1 MKLRRVLDLLE
12 KVVTGATAV
21 MVAALAVF
29 VGWQVF
35 ARHILNTG
43 QFWAEELSIIAM
55 IWIGILGASGALWTD
70 SHIGLNVLADRLPP
84 TAKVIARS
92 LSDFLIAGFAV
103 YFLLQGLQLVTRI
116 SGTWSALRISIGKT
130 YLVVPISAALIIL
143 FSTSKGIV
151 RLVDHFTS
159 LSHHSTE

>member
-1 MKLRRVLDLLE
+1 MGDVLE
-12 KVVTGATAV
+12 KVVTGATAILI
-21 MVAALAVF
+21 AALALF

-35 ARHILNTG
+35 ARHVLNAG

-70 SHIGLNVLADRLPP
+70 SHIGLNAVVDRLPP
-84 TAKVIARS
+84 TVKVIFRS
-92 LSDFLIAGFAV
+92 VSDFMIAGFAV
-103 YFLLQGLQLVTRI
+103 YFFFQGLQLVNRI

-130 YLVVPISAALIIL
+130 YLVVPISAVLIIV

-151 RLVDHFTS
+151 RLMEHFAPTS
-159 LSHHSTE
+159 SDSAE